1 MIQKKKTIF
10 ILFVYLPAIF
20 FAISGKLLSAQDIP
34 EEEPELLEVPSLE
47 KLISFALENSPL
59 MGSTDID
66 TEVLR
71 QKLIITRK
79 EWMDNIRFDGAVN
92 YGMYDQLLVRGVSDP
107 DVDPLSQLSRGEQ
120 IRYYGGVSLRIPL
133 SAFASRKNEIQQQK
147 LEMEKSEMLSR
158 EQEQQIRKMVIEA
171 YYELKYLEESVKT
184 HHEIYQ
190 TLQISFMKAEKDMQ
204 QGRIKLNEFAGIVAT
219 LGKAK
224 DEYLQVRNQYF
235 LQYRLIGEITGLK
248 ELKP

>member
-34 EEEPELLEVPSLE
+34 EEEPELLEVPPME

-133 SAFASRKNEIQQQK
+133 SAFASRKNEIQLQK

-171 YYELKYLEESVKT
+171 YYELKYLEES
-184 HHEIYQ
+184 
-190 TLQISFMKAEKDMQ
+190 KDM
-204 QGRIKLNEFAGIVAT
+204 E
-219 LGKAK
+219 
-224 DEYLQVRNQYF
+224 
-235 LQYRLIGEITGLK
+235 
-248 ELKP
+248 